1 MLKRLRIKFVAIM
14 MTVFTLMLLSIFAL
28 ILHFTHVNYIE
39 GSAQQMRSVAMEP
52 FVPDRPD
59 GHRGSLPFPH
69 FVLTTDI
76 SGNLRDAIG
85 EEYFDLSDKVFLQT
99 LLDTVEKNKRPDG
112 VIWEHKLRYLYVSQP
127 DGGKRVVFMD
137 AGPEINSMERL
148 VTIFIPIG
156 LAAFAAFWCVSMYL
170 AHYIVKPVEKAW
182 EHQRQFVADAS
193 HELKTPLAVMITNA
207 ELLNSP
213 GYSPDEKAGFSE
225 NILTMTRHMRSLVE
239 KLLELARADSDSLE
253 LRMNEFD
260 LSEAISAVVLT
271 FEPLYYENGLL
282 LDTAIQ
288 ENIKLRGSDAHI
300 RGVVEI
306 LLDNAMKYSDSGSTV
321 HLKLER
327 QGTSTLLS
335 LANSGP
341 AISQEDLKNIFKRFY
356 RADKSR
362 TGASYGLGLSIA
374 ESIVEKHGGK
384 IWAESE
390 KGVNTFR
397 VRLPM

>member
-1 MLKRLRIKFVAIM
+1 VLRRLRIKFVAIM
-14 MTVFTLMLLSIFAL
+14 MTIFTLMLLSIFAL

-39 GSAQQMRSVAMEP
+39 GSAQQMRTVAMEP
-52 FVPDRPD
+52 FVPGRPD
-59 GHRGSLPFPH
+59 GHRGFLPFPH
-69 FVLTTDI
+69 FILTMDM
-76 SGNLRDAIG
+76 SGNLKGAEG
-85 EEYFDLSDKVFLQT
+85 EEYFDLSDKNFLQT
-99 LLDTVEKNKRPDG
+99 LLDTVEKNERPDG
-112 VIWEHKLRYLYVSQP
+112 VIWEHRLRYLYVSQP

-148 VTIFIPIG
+148 VTMFIPIG
-156 LAAFAAFWCVSMYL
+156 IAALVAFWCVSMFL

-182 EHQRQFVADAS
+182 EQQRQFVADAS

-213 GYSPDEKAGFSE
+213 GYSPVEKAGFAE

-253 LRMNEFD
+253 MHMSEFD
-260 LSEAISAVVLT
+260 LSKLLSDVVLP
-271 FEPLYYENGLL
+271 FEPMYYENGLL
-282 LDTAIQ
+282 LETAIQ
-288 ENIKLRGSDAHI
+288 ENITLRGSDGHI
-300 RGVVEI
+300 REVAEI

-327 QGTSTLLS
+327 QGTSALLS
-335 LANSGP
+335 IANSGQ

-356 RADKSR
+356 RADKAR
-362 TGASYGLGLSIA
+362 CGASYGLGLAIA
-374 ESIVEKHGGK
+374 EGIVEKHGGK

-390 KGVNTFR
+390 KGVNTFK